1 MAHITKF
8 KLSSMSQMYAH
19 INRDK
24 NTIRRYGNTD
34 IDTSKTHQNY
44 DIHAGTMD
52 TLRKRLESVSH
63 THRHDLVACCGVCI
77 TLPEELRN
85 KSDLIKHGF
94 FQFCTSFLD
103 KKFGEENCVYATVHN
118 DETTPHLHY
127 GFVPVVKKQRKY
139 RSKDKAGQ
147 TYIQERVCAKEVVTK
162 EMLQSF
168 HDELQNHI
176 SMYMPGLDIKLCSP
190 KELRLKDNKSIE
202 QLKREKYKKEQ
213 EEKEAKSKAQEIL
226 KQAEEEAQ
234 KKLSKVEW
242 DIAVKRQQEEHRLSE
257 LSRQAY
263 EHELDTKRLLEATER
278 EHERAVQKSKELY
291 EQTYM
296 QARQDAYEDHAE
308 EIKALEEEN
317 KKLRDYVSDIRKLLV
332 RVWNYV
338 AKFYNRGY
346 ATSEEAED
354 IKSISKTINEQD
366 SLLKKTV
373 SEDTQVEREEPWW
386 SKREIPQKRRSRSR

>member
-1 MAHITKF
+1 
-8 KLSSMSQMYAH
+8 MSH
-19 INRDK
+19 
-24 NTIRRYGNTD
+24 
-34 IDTSKTHQNY
+34 
-44 DIHAGTMD
+44 
-52 TLRKRLESVSH
+52 
-63 THRHDLVACCGVCI
+63 
-77 TLPEELRN
+77 
-85 KSDLIKHGF
+85 
-94 FQFCTSFLD
+94 
-103 KKFGEENCVYATVHN
+103 
-118 DETTPHLHY
+118 
-127 GFVPVVKKQRKY
+127 
-139 RSKDKAGQ
+139 
-147 TYIQERVCAKEVVTK
+147 
-162 EMLQSF
+162 
-168 HDELQNHI
+168 
-176 SMYMPGLDIKLCSP
+176 
-190 KELRLKDNKSIE
+190 
-202 QLKREKYKKEQ
+202 
-213 EEKEAKSKAQEIL
+213 
-226 KQAEEEAQ
+226 
-234 KKLSKVEW
+234 
-242 DIAVKRQQEEHRLSE
+242 
-257 LSRQAY
+257 QAY
-263 EHELDTKRLLEATER
+263 EHELDTKRLLEATVR